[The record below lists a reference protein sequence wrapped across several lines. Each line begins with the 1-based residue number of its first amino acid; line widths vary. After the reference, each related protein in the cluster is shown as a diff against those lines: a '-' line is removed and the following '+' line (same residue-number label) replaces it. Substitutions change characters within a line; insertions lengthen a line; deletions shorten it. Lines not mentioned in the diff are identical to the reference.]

1 LPGLRDIWRALLPE
15 PDNNTVRYGNE
26 YKGKRKRTCADA
38 RKGKSMGYFSIA
50 LDGPAGAGKS
60 TVAKKLAKKL
70 GYIYVDT
77 GAMYRA
83 MALHFIRNGI
93 AADDVSAIEAAC
105 DTADVTIIHK
115 DGEQVVLLNGENVNG
130 YIRTEQVSQMTSAS
144 SVNKK
149 VRLKMVELQ
158 RSLAKQE
165 NVVMDGRDIGS
176 YVLPD
181 ANVKVY
187 LTASVEVRAKRR
199 YEEQVAKGIE
209 CSLSEI
215 EENIRER
222 DYRDSHRDFAPLVQ
236 AEDAVYFDNSNMT
249 IEENVEKLYD
259 MCMKA
264 QNDLGEQTE
273 RR

>member
-1 LPGLRDIWRALLPE
+1 
-15 PDNNTVRYGNE
+15 
-26 YKGKRKRTCADA
+26 
-38 RKGKSMGYFSIA
+38 MGFFSIA

-60 TVAKKLAKKL
+60 TVAKMLAKKL

-93 AADDVSAIEAAC
+93 EETDFAAMEAAC
-105 DTADVTIIHK
+105 DTADVTITHK

-130 YIRTEQVSQMTSAS
+130 FIRTEEVSHMTSVS

-158 RSLAKQE
+158 RQLAEKE

-176 YVLPD
+176 YVLPN
-181 ANVKVY
+181 ANVKVF
-187 LTASVEVRAKRR
+187 LTASVAVRAKRR
-199 YEEQVAKGIE
+199 YDEQTAKGIA

-215 EENIRER
+215 EENIKER
-222 DYRDSHRDFAPLVQ
+222 DYRDSHREFAPLTQ
-236 AEDAVYFDNSNMT
+236 AEDAVYFDNSGMT
-249 IEENVEKLYD
+249 IEENVDKLYE
-259 MCMKA
+259 MCMAA
-264 QNDLGEQTE
+264 QK
-273 RR
+273 

>member
-1 LPGLRDIWRALLPE
+1 
-15 PDNNTVRYGNE
+15 
-26 YKGKRKRTCADA
+26 
-38 RKGKSMGYFSIA
+38 MGYFSIA

-60 TVAKKLAKKL
+60 TVARKLAEKL

-93 AADDVSAIEAAC
+93 AEDDSVAMEAAC
-105 DTADVTIIHK
+105 DTAEVTITHR

-130 YIRTEQVSQMTSAS
+130 LIRTEEVSHMTSVS

-158 RSLAKQE
+158 RMLAKQE

-181 ANVKVY
+181 ANVKVF
-187 LTASVEVRAKRR
+187 LTAGVGVRAKRR
-199 YEEQVAKGIE
+199 YDEQMAKGMV
-209 CSLSEI
+209 CSLEEI

-222 DYRDSHRDFAPLVQ
+222 DYRDSHREFAPLVQ
-236 AEDAVYFDNSNMT
+236 AEDAVYFDNSDMT
-249 IEENVEKLYD
+249 IEENVEKLYE

-264 QNDLGEQTE
+264 Q
-273 RR
+273 R